1 MRIFTLLSVPD
12 SAPSTHDDAPGQG
25 DRLVHAVVA
34 PDGQLTFTRA
44 TNPTA
49 DSLEILQNA
58 VGGLIDLVRLEHHL
72 DAYVND
78 EGLILRL
85 PPNPVGT
92 AMCELLA
99 DGYVQP
105 VLVGPIVFVGEYDDE
120 TASLTGGQR
129 RLIIDAWSEAIGA
142 TDTGAS
148 TDPTGGESDD
158 GRSG

>member
-1 MRIFTLLSVPD
+1 MRIFTVLSVPD
-12 SAPSTHDDAPGQG
+12 AAPATRDDAPGRDQ
-25 DRLVHAVVA
+25 RLVYAAVA
-34 PDGQLTFTRA
+34 PDGQLTFVRA

-78 EGLILRL
+78 EGLLLRL

-105 VLVGPIVFVGEYDDE
+105 LLVGPIVFVGEYDDE

-129 RLIIDAWSEAIGA
+129 RLIIDAWSEAIGVGGAGA
-142 TDTGAS
+142 T
-148 TDPTGGESDD
+148 D
-158 GRSG
+158 GRSNGGRSG